1 MEKWVSVFES
11 KGHQVCVEK
20 GVTAGQPSI
29 IFRLHKDGGELRS
42 QMVVQ
47 TTSQAHMAEAIAERD
62 NIFAQVDQALVDGAV
77 DHLLEME
84 PDLMDGSKHAFVVE

>member
-11 KGHQVCVEK
+11 KGFQVCVEK
-20 GVTAGQPSI
+20 GITAGQPSI
-29 IFRLHKDGGELRS
+29 IFRIHKDGGELRS

-47 TTSQAHMAEAIAERD
+47 ATSMAEMPVAVAERD
-62 NIFAQVDQALVDGAV
+62 HIFTQVDQVLVDGAV

-84 PDLMDGSKHAFVVE
+84 PELMDGSKHAFVVE